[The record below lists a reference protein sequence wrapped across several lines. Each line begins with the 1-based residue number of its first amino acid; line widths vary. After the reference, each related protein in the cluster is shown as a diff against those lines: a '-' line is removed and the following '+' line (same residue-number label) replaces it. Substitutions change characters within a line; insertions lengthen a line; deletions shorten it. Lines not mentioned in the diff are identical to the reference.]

1 MITIYHDLYEGR
13 HYLRV
18 TGHADET
25 NAAEGRRVCAAV
37 SALAELLATEIA
49 EDKDAFAS
57 LESGDALITWSGHNA
72 VWHALQK
79 KFSRFAD
86 DFSKNLSYTEG
97 IWWAK

>member
-1 MITIYHDLYEGR
+1 MITVYHDLYEGR

-57 LESGDALITWSGHNA
+57 LESGDALISWSGHDA
-72 VWHALQK
+72 VWNAMHKTLL
-79 KFSRFAD
+79 RFAD
-86 DFSKNLSYTEG
+86 DFSKNISYTDG

>member
-1 MITIYHDLYEGR
+1 MTTIEVFHRGALISGFSAKGHTGYAEEGE
-13 HYLRV
+13 
-18 TGHADET
+18 DI
-25 NAAEGRRVCAAV
+25 VCAAV

-57 LESGDALITWSGHNA
+57 LESGDALISWSGHNA
-72 VWHALQK
+72 VWHALHK
-79 KFSRFAD
+79 TFSRFAD

>member
-1 MITIYHDLYEGR
+1 MIRIYHDVCEGR

-57 LESGDALITWSGHNA
+57 LESGDALISWSGHGEVWNA
-72 VWHALQK
+72 LHQTFL
-79 KFSRFAD
+79 RFAE
-86 DFSKNLSYTEG
+86 DFSKNLSYADG
-97 IWWAK
+97 VWWAK